1 MESKMEIIEMEKT
14 VTEATNASWPINQ
27 HNPAKRLANNPS
39 IMRERSGFTIGL
51 MGRSMD
57 ILSCSSSNAVII
69 ALLFFSL
76 AWREERVFLSNVPF
90 V

>member
-1 MESKMEIIEMEKT
+1 MGIIEMEKQITT

-27 HNPAKRLANNPS
+27 HNPAKRLANSPS
-39 IMRERSGFTIGL
+39 IMRERSDFRIGL

-57 ILSCSSSNAVII
+57 ILSYSSSDAVII
-69 ALLFFSL
+69 AVLFFPL
-76 AWREERVFLSNVPF
+76 AWQKERVFLSRVPF

>member
-1 MESKMEIIEMEKT
+1 MEKT

-27 HNPAKRLANNPS
+27 HNPTKRPADSTS
-39 IMRERSGFTIGL
+39 IMREKSGFTIGL

-57 ILSCSSSNAVII
+57 ILSYSSSNAIII
-69 ALLFFSL
+69 AVLFFPL
-76 AWREERVFLSNVPF
+76 AWRRERESFLSTVPF